1 MRSLENG
8 RNVIIKAEDKGSAIV
23 VWDRLNYLAE
33 AENLMTLTPIRRLKN
48 RERTRKISCK
58 EQQYV

>member
-8 RNVIIKAEDKGSAIV
+8 RNAIIKSADKGSAVV

-33 AENLMTLTPIRRLKN
+33 AEN
-48 RERTRKISCK
+48 
-58 EQQYV
+58 

>member
-8 RNVIIKAEDKGSAIV
+8 RNIIIKSADKEKAIV

-33 AENLMTLTPIRRLKN
+33 AEN
-48 RERTRKISCK
+48 
-58 EQQYV
+58 

>member
-8 RNVIIKAEDKGSAIV
+8 RNIIIKPEDKGPAIT

-33 AENLMTLTPIRRLKN
+33 AEN
-48 RERTRKISCK
+48 
-58 EQQYV
+58 